1 MAGPNIDSLLQ
12 IVLPKRKANEK
23 GSAYTSTYNPTSTQT
38 ALSAPTYRNHLTDI
52 FSSRQSQD
60 SRELMKDL
68 FKFDSDVSATVHAYL
83 TVANT
88 TPRFYVYNQANEL
101 DLTGQQQLES
111 LLGAFTR
118 RNDYSTGFSFTD
130 SLRQIAEEL
139 RYMIMLRGQVACE
152 LVFNKQ
158 LLPSEVRNI
167 DPVTL
172 EWFEASPG
180 IYKPQQRPPGSNQ
193 PISLDIPNFFVKNYR
208 QNPTEIYT
216 ESMFVSSINTV
227 AARQQVINDLY
238 RIMQK
243 TGYPRIDVSVAEEVL
258 RKNVPASMVNDERAV
273 TAWVNARL
281 NEIASQVSDLRPDA
295 AFVHVDAVEASILN
309 EGGPSKSMDVE
320 SIIKVLNAQNQAS
333 LKVVATLIGR
343 GEAGV
348 NTGTVE
354 ARIFSMAADSL
365 NGPIADLFSDMFTLA
380 MRLLGYEGYVVCR
393 FDKAEMRPESE
404 LEPQYS
410 MRQARLQNDLSLG
423 ILTDDE
429 YHMEMYARPRPA
441 TAPELSGT
449 GFLTPAA
456 PGGSVDAKKV
466 TPNGDP
472 LGRSLTSPDAKQ
484 ANNPANKAAPKKSK

>member
-1 MAGPNIDSLLQ
+1 MTTNLDSLLQ

-23 GSAYTSTYNPTSTQT
+23 GSAYTNTYNPTSTQS
-38 ALSAPTYRNHLTDI
+38 ALSAPTYRAHLTDI
-52 FSSRQSQD
+52 FTNRVSQD
-60 SRELMKDL
+60 SRDLMKDL
-68 FKFDSDVSATVHAYL
+68 FKYDSDVSATLHAYL

-88 TPRFYVYNQANEL
+88 VPRFYVYNAQNEL
-101 DLTGQQQLES
+101 DQAGQQQLDS

-118 RNDYSTGFSFTD
+118 RNDYSTGFLFTD
-130 SLRQIAEEL
+130 SLRQVAEDL
-139 RYMIMLRGQVACE
+139 RYMVMLRGQVACE
-152 LVFNKQ
+152 MVFNKQ
-158 LLPSEVRNI
+158 LLPSEIRNV

-172 EWFEASPG
+172 EWFEATPG

-193 PISLDIPNFFVKNYR
+193 PIVLDIPNFFVKNYR
-208 QNPTEIYT
+208 QNPTEIYA

-258 RKNVPASMVNDERAV
+258 RKNVPASIVTDEKAV
-273 TAWVNARL
+273 TQWVNARVQ
-281 NEIASQVSDLRPDA
+281 EIAAQVSDLRPDA

-333 LKVVATLIGR
+333 LKTVATLIGR
-343 GEAGV
+343 GESGV

-380 MRLLGYEGYVVCR
+380 MRLLGYEGYVTCI

-404 LEPQYS
+404 LEPQYT
-410 MRQARLQNDLSLG
+410 MRQQRLLQDLSYGL
-423 ILTDDE
+423 ITDNE
-429 YHMEMYARPRPA
+429 YHIEMHGRPKPA
-441 TAPELSGT
+441 SAPDLQGT
-449 GFLTPAA
+449 GFMNPVAT
-456 PGGSVDAKKV
+456 GIDASKAS
-466 TPNGDP
+466 PNSDP
-472 LGRSLTSPDAKQ
+472 LGRSLTSPDSKSAK
-484 ANNPANKAAPKKSK
+484 NPAVKSNR

>member
-1 MAGPNIDSLLQ
+1 MASSITDSVLQ
-12 IVLPKRKANEK
+12 IILPKRKAAPA
-23 GSAYTSTYNPTSTQT
+23 GTGYTSTFNPTSTQT
-38 ALSAPTYRNHLTDI
+38 ALSSPTYRNHLQDI
-52 FSSRQSQD
+52 FSNRVSQD

-68 FKFDSDVSATVHAYL
+68 FKYDSDVSATLHAYL

-88 TPRFYVYNQANEL
+88 TPRFYVRNQKGEL
-101 DLTGQQQLES
+101 DLAGQQQLEL
-111 LLGAFTR
+111 LLGSFTR

-139 RYMIMLRGQVACE
+139 RYMVMLRGQVACE

-208 QNPTEIYT
+208 QNPTEIYA

-243 TGYPRIDVSVAEEVL
+243 TGYPRIDVSVMEEVL
-258 RKNVPASMVNDERAV
+258 RKNIPASIQNDERAI
-273 TAWVNARL
+273 TTWINARL
-281 NEIASQVSDLRPDA
+281 QEVANQVSDLRPDA
-295 AFVHVDAVEASILN
+295 AFVHVDAIEAKIIN

-333 LKVVATLIGR
+333 LKTVATLIGR
-343 GEAGV
+343 GESGV

-354 ARIFSMAADSL
+354 ARIFSMSADAL
-365 NGPIADLFSDMFTLA
+365 NGPIADLFSDMLTLA
-380 MRLLGYEGYVVCR
+380 MRLTGYEGYVVCM
-393 FDKAEMRPESE
+393 FDKAEMRPETE

-410 MRQARLQNDLSLG
+410 MRQARLQSDLSLG
-423 ILTDDE
+423 LITDDE
-429 YHMEMYARPRPA
+429 YHMEMYGRVRPSS
-441 TAPELSGT
+441 APILQGT
-449 GFLTPAA
+449 SFMQAQA
-456 PGGSVDAKKV
+456 GGNVDASKV
-466 TPNGDP
+466 SPNSDP
-472 LGRSLTSPDAKQ
+472 LGRSLASPDSKSAK
-484 ANNPANKAAPKKSK
+484 NPANTTSGNKGK